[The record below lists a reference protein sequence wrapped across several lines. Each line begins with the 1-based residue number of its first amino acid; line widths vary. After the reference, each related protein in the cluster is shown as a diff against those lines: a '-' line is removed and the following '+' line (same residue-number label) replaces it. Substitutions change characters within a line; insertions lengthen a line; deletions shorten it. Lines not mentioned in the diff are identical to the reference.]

1 MTLLPLVFLLNG
13 LSVPVPELDPADLSE
28 SLQQAQQIAVSNP
41 EQCIQLTE
49 PIMQQLQGNPLLPG
63 RSTRSNSSERLR
75 DRLLLRNSRQHIQ
88 SLLISGSCYA
98 LQERFN
104 ESLDALVEA
113 EQLANR
119 QHFYELAGISLYRQV
134 IILGL
139 DLNKPIP
146 AHHAWRRLNVL
157 LQNDSLSDS
166 ELPLYVGLL
175 NSALAIHRQLPDLAK
190 EMLSQV
196 RTLLVTSPN
205 PKLTTWANMLEGDL
219 LQLTGQDERSLL
231 SYHETLERAV
241 KNNLLTLQL
250 QLTTRISQLF
260 TQKEDLSNAIRYAEQ
275 ALELSQQLGNES
287 WQADAII
294 HLAQLKREAR
304 DTNLALA
311 LLLNASG
318 VYQHTTRPQDLARLH
333 LEIGKTYQQL
343 HRYNEAQA
351 YLTAAYERF
360 QRQHLP
366 YYERLSLLSLAELYT
381 QQEHN
386 DRAIALLEQML
397 NTPIPEQKNLETE
410 LYRLLSIA
418 YENNQQFDKALLN
431 YKLFTNS
438 KHEAATPEAA
448 PQSDFFANYTRLDQS
463 QRLQELDNEKH
474 RLDSELNW
482 YFKVGISAALV
493 MTILGIALLWHIR
506 RLRQIRQ
513 EKQALQHLI
522 DYDPITN
529 MGTSLLLQKELTRQN
544 KMPWQPDAINN
555 MPPSTVML
563 LFRANGLTD
572 LECRV
577 GLKKAQSILRQVSH
591 SIRQRMPE
599 QCQYFLLSDRLLLCT
614 IPESAIY
621 QHNEIIVRIENRLG
635 VIMRKYGLN
644 ERVICGKVQYPFL
657 SKSVNALKPAQT
669 LEVCGIALAGAMQLA
684 DKLGKNV
691 WVELFAIDYQ
701 QAAFFNGEL
710 RTKTIEA
717 ITKGL
722 VKVSCSEKHV
732 SIDWNAL
739 LLPVQSR
746 QPKADPIQ
754 QQSERN
760 GAITL

>member
-41 EQCIQLTE
+41 EHCIQLTE
-49 PIMQQLQGNPLLPG
+49 PMQQLQDNPLLPG
-63 RSTRSNSSERLR
+63 RSNRSSSSERLR
-75 DRLLLRNSRQHIQ
+75 DRMLLRNSRQQIQ

-98 LQERFN
+98 LQERFT
-104 ESLDALVEA
+104 EALNALTEA

-119 QHFYELAGISLYRQV
+119 QHFDDLAGISLYRQI

-139 DLNKPIP
+139 DFNKPIL
-146 AHHAWRRLNVL
+146 AHHASRRLNVL
-157 LQNDSLSDS
+157 LQNDSLSNS
-166 ELPLYVGLL
+166 ALPVYVGLL
-175 NSALAIHRQLPDLAK
+175 NSALAIHRQLPELAK

-205 PKLTTWANMLEGDL
+205 PQLAAWADMLEGDL
-219 LQLTGQDERSLL
+219 LHLTGQDEHSLL
-231 SYHETLERAV
+231 SYHETLEQAA
-241 KNNLLTLQL
+241 KNYQLTLQL

-260 TQKEDLSNAIRYAEQ
+260 TQKDDLANAIRYAEQ
-275 ALELSQQLGNES
+275 ALELTQQLGNES

-318 VYQHTTRPQDLARLH
+318 VYQHSTRPQDLARLH

-351 YLTAAYERF
+351 YLTAAYELF

-381 QQEHN
+381 QQE
-386 DRAIALLEQML
+386 DPGRAIVLLEQML
-397 NTPIPEQKNLETE
+397 NTPIPEQKSLETE

-418 YENNQQFDKALLN
+418 YENSQQFDKALLN

-438 KHEAATPEAA
+438 QHESTTTEEP

-474 RLDSELNW
+474 RLDSALDW
-482 YFKVGISAALV
+482 YFKVGITAALI

-506 RLRQIRQ
+506 KLRLFRQ
-513 EKQALQHLI
+513 EKQTMQQLI

-529 MGTSLLLQKELTRQN
+529 MGTSLLLQKELSRQS
-544 KMPWQPDAINN
+544 KTPWQPDALHS
-555 MPPSTVML
+555 MPPATVML
-563 LFRANGLTD
+563 LFRACGLTD

-599 QCQYFLLSDRLLLCT
+599 QSQYFLLSDRLLLCT
-614 IPESAIY
+614 IPESAID

-657 SKSVNALKPAQT
+657 SKSVNALKPVQT

-722 VKVSCSEKHV
+722 VKVSCSEKNV

-739 LLPVQSR
+739 LVPSQNR
-746 QPKADPIQ
+746 EQ
-754 QQSERN
+754 QAN
-760 GAITL
+760 KT

>member
-41 EQCIQLTE
+41 EHCIQLTE
-49 PIMQQLQGNPLLPG
+49 PMQQLQDNPLLPG
-63 RSTRSNSSERLR
+63 RNNRSSSSERLR
-75 DRLLLRNSRQHIQ
+75 DRMLLRNSRQQIQ

-98 LQERFN
+98 LQERFT
-104 ESLDALVEA
+104 EALNALTEA

-119 QHFYELAGISLYRQV
+119 QHFDDLAGISLYRQI

-139 DLNKPIP
+139 DFNKPIL

-157 LQNDSLSDS
+157 LQNDSLSNS
-166 ELPLYVGLL
+166 ALPVYVGLL
-175 NSALAIHRQLPDLAK
+175 NSALAIHRQLPELAK

-205 PKLTTWANMLEGDL
+205 PQLAAWADMLEGDL
-219 LQLTGQDERSLL
+219 LHLTGQDEHSLL
-231 SYHETLERAV
+231 SYHETLEQAA
-241 KNNLLTLQL
+241 KNYQLTLQL

-260 TQKEDLSNAIRYAEQ
+260 TQKDDLANAIRYAEQ
-275 ALELSQQLGNES
+275 ALELTQQLGNES

-318 VYQHTTRPQDLARLH
+318 VYQHSTRPQDLARLH

-351 YLTAAYERF
+351 YLTAAYELF

-381 QQEHN
+381 QQE
-386 DRAIALLEQML
+386 DPGRAIVLLEQML
-397 NTPIPEQKNLETE
+397 NTPIPEQKSLETE

-418 YENNQQFDKALLN
+418 YENSQQFDKALLN

-438 KHEAATPEAA
+438 QHESTTTEEP

-474 RLDSELNW
+474 RLDSALDW
-482 YFKVGISAALV
+482 YFKVGITAALI

-506 RLRQIRQ
+506 KLRLFRQ
-513 EKQALQHLI
+513 EKQTMQQLI

-529 MGTSLLLQKELTRQN
+529 MGTSLLLQKELSRQS
-544 KMPWQPDAINN
+544 KTPWQPDALHS
-555 MPPSTVML
+555 MPPATVML
-563 LFRANGLTD
+563 LFRACGLTD

-599 QCQYFLLSDRLLLCT
+599 QSQYFLLSDRLLLCT
-614 IPESAIY
+614 IPESAID

-657 SKSVNALKPAQT
+657 SKSVNALKPVQT
-669 LEVCGIALAGAMQLA
+669 LEVCGIALAGSMQLA

-722 VKVSCSEKHV
+722 VKVSCSEKNV

-739 LLPVQSR
+739 LVPSQNR
-746 QPKADPIQ
+746 EQ
-754 QQSERN
+754 QAN
-760 GAITL
+760 KT

>member
-41 EQCIQLTE
+41 EHCIQLTE
-49 PIMQQLQGNPLLPG
+49 PMQQLQDNPLLPG
-63 RSTRSNSSERLR
+63 RNNRSSSSERLR
-75 DRLLLRNSRQHIQ
+75 DRMLLRNSRQQIQ

-98 LQERFN
+98 LQERFT
-104 ESLDALVEA
+104 EALNALTEA

-119 QHFYELAGISLYRQV
+119 QHFDDLAGISLYRQI

-139 DLNKPIP
+139 DFNKPIL
-146 AHHAWRRLNVL
+146 AHHASRRLNVL
-157 LQNDSLSDS
+157 LQNDSLSNS
-166 ELPLYVGLL
+166 ALPVYVGLL
-175 NSALAIHRQLPDLAK
+175 NSALAIHRQLPELAK

-205 PKLTTWANMLEGDL
+205 PQLAAWADMLEGDL
-219 LQLTGQDERSLL
+219 LHLTGQDEHSLL
-231 SYHETLERAV
+231 SYHETLEQAA
-241 KNNLLTLQL
+241 KNYQLTLQL

-260 TQKEDLSNAIRYAEQ
+260 TQKDDLANAIRYAEQ
-275 ALELSQQLGNES
+275 ALELTQQLGNES

-318 VYQHTTRPQDLARLH
+318 VYQHSTRPQDLARLH

-351 YLTAAYERF
+351 YLTAAYELF

-381 QQEHN
+381 QQE
-386 DRAIALLEQML
+386 DPGRAIVLLEQML
-397 NTPIPEQKNLETE
+397 NTPIPEQKSLETE

-418 YENNQQFDKALLN
+418 YENSQQFDKALLN

-438 KHEAATPEAA
+438 QHESTTTEEP

-474 RLDSELNW
+474 RLDSALDW
-482 YFKVGISAALV
+482 YFKVGITAALI

-506 RLRQIRQ
+506 KLRLFRQ
-513 EKQALQHLI
+513 EKQTMQQLI

-529 MGTSLLLQKELTRQN
+529 MGTSLLLQKELSRQS
-544 KMPWQPDAINN
+544 KTPWQPDALHS
-555 MPPSTVML
+555 MPPATVML
-563 LFRANGLTD
+563 LFRACGLTD

-599 QCQYFLLSDRLLLCT
+599 QSQYFLLSDRLLLCT
-614 IPESAIY
+614 IPESAID

-657 SKSVNALKPAQT
+657 SKSVNALKPVQT

-691 WVELFAIDYQ
+691 
-701 QAAFFNGEL
+701 
-710 RTKTIEA
+710 
-717 ITKGL
+717 
-722 VKVSCSEKHV
+722 
-732 SIDWNAL
+732 
-739 LLPVQSR
+739 
-746 QPKADPIQ
+746 
-754 QQSERN
+754 
-760 GAITL
+760 

>member
-41 EQCIQLTE
+41 EHCIQLTE
-49 PIMQQLQGNPLLPG
+49 PMQQLQDNPLLPG
-63 RSTRSNSSERLR
+63 RSNRSSSSERLR
-75 DRLLLRNSRQHIQ
+75 DRMLLRNSRQQIQ

-98 LQERFN
+98 LQERFT
-104 ESLDALVEA
+104 EALNALTEA

-119 QHFYELAGISLYRQV
+119 QHFDDLAGISLYRQI

-139 DLNKPIP
+139 DFNKPIL

-157 LQNDSLSDS
+157 LQNDSLSNS
-166 ELPLYVGLL
+166 ALPVYVGLL
-175 NSALAIHRQLPDLAK
+175 NSALAIHRQLPELAK

-205 PKLTTWANMLEGDL
+205 PQLAAWADMLEGDL
-219 LQLTGQDERSLL
+219 LHLTGQDEHSLL
-231 SYHETLERAV
+231 SYHETLEQAA
-241 KNNLLTLQL
+241 KNYQLTLQL

-260 TQKEDLSNAIRYAEQ
+260 TQKDDLANAIRYAEQ
-275 ALELSQQLGNES
+275 ALELTQQLGNES

-318 VYQHTTRPQDLARLH
+318 VYQHSTRPQDLARLH

-351 YLTAAYERF
+351 YLTAAYELF

-381 QQEHN
+381 QQE
-386 DRAIALLEQML
+386 DPGRAIVLLEQML
-397 NTPIPEQKNLETE
+397 NTPIPEQKSLETE

-418 YENNQQFDKALLN
+418 YENSQQFDKALLN

-438 KHEAATPEAA
+438 QHESTTTEEP

-474 RLDSELNW
+474 RLDSALDW
-482 YFKVGISAALV
+482 YFKVGITAALI

-506 RLRQIRQ
+506 KLRLFRQ
-513 EKQALQHLI
+513 EKQTMQQLI

-529 MGTSLLLQKELTRQN
+529 MGTSLLLQKELSRQS
-544 KMPWQPDAINN
+544 KTPWQPDALHS
-555 MPPSTVML
+555 MPPATVML
-563 LFRANGLTD
+563 LFRACGLTD

-599 QCQYFLLSDRLLLCT
+599 QSQYFLLSDRLLLCT
-614 IPESAIY
+614 IPESAID

-657 SKSVNALKPAQT
+657 SKSVNALKPVQT

-722 VKVSCSEKHV
+722 VKVSCSEKNV

-739 LLPVQSR
+739 LVPSQNR
-746 QPKADPIQ
+746 EQ
-754 QQSERN
+754 QAN
-760 GAITL
+760 KT

>member
-41 EQCIQLTE
+41 EHCIQLTE
-49 PIMQQLQGNPLLPG
+49 PMQQLQDNPLLPG
-63 RSTRSNSSERLR
+63 RNNRSSSSERLR
-75 DRLLLRNSRQHIQ
+75 DRMLLRNSRQQIQ

-98 LQERFN
+98 LQERFT
-104 ESLDALVEA
+104 EALNALTEA

-119 QHFYELAGISLYRQV
+119 QHFDDLAGISLYRQI

-139 DLNKPIP
+139 DFNKPIL

-157 LQNDSLSDS
+157 LQNDSLSNS
-166 ELPLYVGLL
+166 ALPVYVGLL
-175 NSALAIHRQLPDLAK
+175 NSALAIHRQLPELAK

-205 PKLTTWANMLEGDL
+205 PQLAAWADMLEGDL
-219 LQLTGQDERSLL
+219 LHLTGQDEHSLL
-231 SYHETLERAV
+231 SYHETLEQAA
-241 KNNLLTLQL
+241 KNYQLTLQL

-260 TQKEDLSNAIRYAEQ
+260 TQKDDLANAIRYAEQ
-275 ALELSQQLGNES
+275 ALELTQQLGNES

-318 VYQHTTRPQDLARLH
+318 VYQHSTRPQDLARLH

-351 YLTAAYERF
+351 YLTAAYELF

-381 QQEHN
+381 QQE
-386 DRAIALLEQML
+386 DPGRAIVLLEQML
-397 NTPIPEQKNLETE
+397 NTPIPEQKSLETE

-418 YENNQQFDKALLN
+418 YENSQQFDKALLN

-438 KHEAATPEAA
+438 QHESTTTEEP

-474 RLDSELNW
+474 RLDSALDW
-482 YFKVGISAALV
+482 YFKVGITAALI

-506 RLRQIRQ
+506 KLRLFRQ
-513 EKQALQHLI
+513 EKQTMQQLI

-529 MGTSLLLQKELTRQN
+529 MGTSLLLQKELSRQS
-544 KMPWQPDAINN
+544 KTPWQPDALHS
-555 MPPSTVML
+555 MPPATVML
-563 LFRANGLTD
+563 LFRACGLTD

-599 QCQYFLLSDRLLLCT
+599 QSQYFLLSDRLLLCT
-614 IPESAIY
+614 IPESAID

-657 SKSVNALKPAQT
+657 SKSVNALKPVQT

-722 VKVSCSEKHV
+722 VKVSCSEKNV

-739 LLPVQSR
+739 LVPSQNR
-746 QPKADPIQ
+746 EQ
-754 QQSERN
+754 QAN
-760 GAITL
+760 KT

>member
-41 EQCIQLTE
+41 EHCIQLTE
-49 PIMQQLQGNPLLPG
+49 PMQQLQDNPLLPG
-63 RSTRSNSSERLR
+63 RSNRSSSSERLR
-75 DRLLLRNSRQHIQ
+75 DRMLLRNSRQQIQ

-98 LQERFN
+98 LQERFT
-104 ESLDALVEA
+104 EALNALTEA

-119 QHFYELAGISLYRQV
+119 QHFDDLAGISLYRQI

-139 DLNKPIP
+139 DFNKPIL

-157 LQNDSLSDS
+157 LQNDSLSNS
-166 ELPLYVGLL
+166 ALPVYVGLL
-175 NSALAIHRQLPDLAK
+175 NSALAIHRQLPELAK

-205 PKLTTWANMLEGDL
+205 PQLAAWADMLEGDL
-219 LQLTGQDERSLL
+219 LHLTGQDEHSLL
-231 SYHETLERAV
+231 SYHETLEQAA
-241 KNNLLTLQL
+241 KNYQLTLQL

-260 TQKEDLSNAIRYAEQ
+260 TQKDDLANAIRYAEQ
-275 ALELSQQLGNES
+275 ALELTQQLGNES

-318 VYQHTTRPQDLARLH
+318 VYQHSTRPQDLARLH

-351 YLTAAYERF
+351 YLTAAYELF

-381 QQEHN
+381 QQE
-386 DRAIALLEQML
+386 DPGRAIVLLEQML
-397 NTPIPEQKNLETE
+397 NTPILEQKSLETE

-418 YENNQQFDKALLN
+418 YENSQQFDKALLN

-438 KHEAATPEAA
+438 QHESTTTEEP

-474 RLDSELNW
+474 RLDSALDW
-482 YFKVGISAALV
+482 YFKVGITAALI

-506 RLRQIRQ
+506 KLRLFRQ
-513 EKQALQHLI
+513 EKQTMQQLI

-529 MGTSLLLQKELTRQN
+529 MGTSLLLQKELSRQS
-544 KMPWQPDAINN
+544 KTPWQPDALHS
-555 MPPSTVML
+555 MPPATVML
-563 LFRANGLTD
+563 LFRACGLTD

-599 QCQYFLLSDRLLLCT
+599 QSQYFLLSDRLLLCT
-614 IPESAIY
+614 IPESAID

-657 SKSVNALKPAQT
+657 SKSVNALKPVQT

-722 VKVSCSEKHV
+722 VKVSCSEKNV

-739 LLPVQSR
+739 LVPSQNR
-746 QPKADPIQ
+746 EQ
-754 QQSERN
+754 QAN
-760 GAITL
+760 KT